1 MNTVS
6 DLVDME
12 QMYNSPLDEAKDPF
26 IFSAAASFSSAF
38 VKFHA
43 KTGEL
48 YAAHNSGGL

>member
-1 MNTVS
+1 MNIVS

-12 QMYNSPLDEAKDPF
+12 QIYNSALDDTKYPF
-26 IFSAAASFSSAF
+26 IFSTAASFSSAF

-43 KTGEL
+43 ETGEL